1 LAVFCEDPE
10 GEHRRRQWDINH
22 LYGIGPADI
31 ADMAFMHRFGEPN
44 NAMMIFPH
52 RDAQGE
58 ATVFYRQVLDAAQE
72 FGAKLVLLDSL
83 HNLFSGDENARP
95 QALQFIQALCS
106 IAIELD
112 GAVVLTGHPSLSGL
126 SSGAGTSGSTAWS
139 NAVRSRLYLARPA
152 PQGSDEVD
160 PNEKVLRVMKANY
173 APVGDGIRLTWANG
187 VLNYHPEEMGV
198 DATAKAAKATRVF
211 MALFADAEEL
221 GENMSPLRSARNYAP
236 KVFSRRSR
244 KDRENLT
251 QKDFEE
257 AMRRATRNG
266 DIQVVEYGPPSNPK
280 KRLEMVPKEPK

>member
-1 LAVFCEDPE
+1 MQHPLSIRERVFVCPK
-10 GEHRRRQWDINH
+10 
-22 LYGIGPADI
+22 YGTSPADI
-31 ADMAFMHRFGEPN
+31 TNMAFMHRFGEPH

-72 FGAKLVLLDSL
+72 FGAILVLLDSL

-106 IAIELD
+106 IDIELD
-112 GAVVLTGHPSLSGL
+112 GAVVLTGHPSLSVL

-139 NAVRSRLYLARPA
+139 NAVRSRLYHARPA
-152 PQGSDEVD
+152 PQGYDEVD
-160 PNEKVLRVMKANY
+160 PNEKVLRVMKA
-173 APVGDGIRLTWANG
+173 
-187 VLNYHPEEMGV
+187 NYHPEEMGV
-198 DATAKAAKATRVF
+198 DATAKAAKATREF

-236 KVFSRRSR
+236 KMFSRRSR

-251 QKDFEE
+251 LKDFEE

-266 DIQVVEYGPPSNPK
+266 DIQVV
-280 KRLEMVPKEPK
+280 